1 VTRPL
6 ARAPAELGAGVR
18 YRFTDRNGGGSK
30 PPYQSLNLGAAVGDD
45 PADVSA
51 NRRLVAEACGLDQ
64 ARGLDPAGGL
74 ESAGGLDP
82 AVLVWMRQVH
92 GATVRYA
99 DGNWPGREPEPC
111 DAVFTD
117 KPGLALGVLVADCV
131 PVLLADPQARLAGA
145 AHAGREG
152 LVAGVVPALVAA
164 LIAAGG
170 RANRIRAA
178 IGPAICGGCY
188 EVAAEMQARVAATVP
203 SARCRT
209 RAGTA
214 GLDIRAG
221 VQAQLTA
228 AGVRSVSRD
237 PRCTRETADLFSYRR
252 DGTTGRAAGLIWL
265 EP

>member
-6 ARAPAELGAGVR
+6 AQAPAELGAGIR
-18 YRFTDRNGGGSK
+18 YLFTDRDGGRSR
-30 PPYQSLNLGAAVGDD
+30 PPYQSLNLGPAVGDD
-45 PADVSA
+45 PADVAA
-51 NRRLVAEACGLDQ
+51 NRRLVAEACGLDPG
-64 ARGLDPAGGL
+64 ALA
-74 ESAGGLDP
+74 
-82 AVLVWMRQVH
+82 WMRQVH
-92 GATVRYA
+92 GAAIRYA
-99 DGNWPGREPEPC
+99 DQHWPGREPEQC

-117 KPGLALGVLVADCV
+117 RPGLALSVLVADCV

-164 LIAAGG
+164 MTAAGG
-170 RANRIRAA
+170 RPDRIRAA

-188 EVAAEMQARVAATVP
+188 EVPAEMQARVAATVP

-221 VQAQLTA
+221 VQAQLAA

-237 PRCTRETADLFSYRR
+237 PRCTRQTADLFSYRR
-252 DGTTGRAAGLIWL
+252 DGTTGRAAGLVWL

>member
-1 VTRPL
+1 MTRPL
-6 ARAPAELGAGVR
+6 SQAPAELGAGIR
-18 YRFTDRNGGGSK
+18 YLFTDRDGGRSR
-30 PPYQSLNLGAAVGDD
+30 PPYQSLNLGPAVGDD
-45 PADVSA
+45 PADVAA
-51 NRRLVAEACGLDQ
+51 NRRLVAEACGLDPG
-64 ARGLDPAGGL
+64 ALA
-74 ESAGGLDP
+74 
-82 AVLVWMRQVH
+82 WMRQVH
-92 GATVRYA
+92 GTAVRYA
-99 DGNWPGREPEPC
+99 DQHWPGQEPEQC

-117 KPGLALGVLVADCV
+117 RPGLALSVLVADCV
-131 PVLLADPQARLAGA
+131 PVLLADPQARLVGA

-164 LIAAGG
+164 MTAAGG
-170 RANRIRAA
+170 RPDRIRAA

-188 EVAAEMQARVAATVP
+188 EVPAEMQARVAATVP
-203 SARCRT
+203 SARCWT

-221 VQAQLTA
+221 VQAQLAA

-252 DGTTGRAAGLIWL
+252 DGTTGRAAGLVWL